1 MKIRF
6 QADADLNEIIIDGV
20 RRREPG
26 IDFQTAND
34 VDLQGLTDFEVLE
47 IAAREGRI
55 LVSHDF
61 KTMPAVFAEF
71 VRKRS
76 SPGVF
81 IVPQS
86 AEFHTA
92 IESLL
97 MIWLHTMLPSGRIE
111 SADCLCNP

>member
-6 QADADLNEIIIDGV
+6 QADADLNEVIIDGV
-20 RRREPG
+20 RRREPT

-34 VDLQGLTDFEVLE
+34 VDLRGLTDFEVLE
-47 IAAREGRI
+47 ISARENRI

-61 KTMPAVFAEF
+61 KTMPAAFAEF
-71 VRKRS
+71 LRERS

-81 IVPQS
+81 ILPQNT
-86 AEFHTA
+86 EFHAA

-97 MIWLHTMLPSGRIE
+97 MIWAASDAAEWSNRICRLP
-111 SADCLCNP
+111 L